1 MQQVNTDSNLIG
13 GSTLKKETR
22 ERTEELLNEEFKL
35 AGLSKCNESYY
46 NGMIQML
53 EYLGYEWKRVDG
65 KHIIY

>member
-1 MQQVNTDSNLIG
+1 M
-13 GSTLKKETR
+13 KKEIR
-22 ERTEELLNEEFKL
+22 KRTEELLNEEFKL